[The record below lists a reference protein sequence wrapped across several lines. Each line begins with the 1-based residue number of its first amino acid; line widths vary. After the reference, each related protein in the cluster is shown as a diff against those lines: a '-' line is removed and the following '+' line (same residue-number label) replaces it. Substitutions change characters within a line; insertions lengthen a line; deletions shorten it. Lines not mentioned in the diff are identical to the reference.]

1 MENIFNQLARKHGIP
16 EEVVRATA
24 RAMFG
29 DKEVLEADEAI
40 SLSRRIRREKDG
52 QP

>member
-1 MENIFNQLARKHGIP
+1 MENLFTQLARKHSVP

-24 RAMFG
+24 RKMFG
-29 DKEVLEADEAI
+29 DKDVLEADEAI
-40 SLSRRIRREKDG
+40 ALSRRIRREKDG